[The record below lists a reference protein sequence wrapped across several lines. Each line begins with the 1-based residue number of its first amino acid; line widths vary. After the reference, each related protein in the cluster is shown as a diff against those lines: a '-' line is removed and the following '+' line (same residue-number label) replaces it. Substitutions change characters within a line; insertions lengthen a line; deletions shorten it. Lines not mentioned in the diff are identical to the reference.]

1 MNSSIRHKEKNI
13 ESMQQSTNHRFKNAR
28 LKLDTT
34 KQIADAIRSQPTKDE
49 KNSNLF
55 NL

>member
-1 MNSSIRHKEKNI
+1 MNNTIHHKEKNI
-13 ESMQQSTNHRFKNAR
+13 ENIHQPTNWLKSSR
-28 LKLDTT
+28 LKLETT
-34 KQIADAIRSQPTKDE
+34 KQIADAIRSQPAKDE

>member
-1 MNSSIRHKEKNI
+1 MNNTIRNKEKNTEKI
-13 ESMQQSTNHRFKNAR
+13 QHPANRLKNAR
-28 LKLDTT
+28 LKLETS
-34 KQIADAIRSQPTKDE
+34 KQIADAIRSQPAKHE

>member
-13 ESMQQSTNHRFKNAR
+13 DNTQQPTNRLKNAR
-28 LKLDTT
+28 LKLETT
-34 KQIADAIRSQPTKDE
+34 KQIAEAIHSQPAKDE

>member
-1 MNSSIRHKEKNI
+1 MNNTIHNKENNPEKA
-13 ESMQQSTNHRFKNAR
+13 QQPANRLKNAR
-28 LKLDTT
+28 LKLETT
-34 KQIADAIRSQPTKDE
+34 KQIADAIRSQPAKHE

>member
-1 MNSSIRHKEKNI
+1 MSNTIHRKENNINSVQKP
-13 ESMQQSTNHRFKNAR
+13 TNRLKNAR
-28 LKLDTT
+28 LKLETT